1 MKVKHSKYKNT
12 GLIFELLVKQIAA
25 DTLSRKDSPAVK
37 ILRKFYTGNTS
48 LVREF
53 KLYDF
58 VLKNKGIGQKKA
70 EAILSTIVELSR
82 KIDTATLSKQKYE
95 LIKELKNH
103 YNLEDFFS
111 IKVESYKPLAALYC
125 LMEAQNTQGLVDP
138 QVFVDNKTTL
148 LEHFLQIKQDGN
160 SAKDTLIEEYSKYD
174 KDLRLLTYKILL
186 EKFNDKYVDLL
197 PEQKNILKEFIVS
210 VNSSTRLRNVVN
222 EEMTKLQT
230 QISKL
235 KNNITDK
242 VVKIKLEEVAKAI
255 TPVKNTQKV
264 DDNHLVSLM
273 QYYELVNEL
282 KDPADLAKYS
292 VGYKYGLKNESI
304 NEGTGYEYKDDS
316 GAGKPTKVLKLDNEA
331 WEKVKDLFDDK
342 GRPKSDEI
350 KRIPSDNS
358 IWDLYAQSYDNAGG
372 KTIHKIYGVSGDYSF
387 GNAPTYYQQ
396 KLSGN
401 KKAAVRV
408 FDYFIKKYLK

>member
-37 ILRKFYTGNTS
+37 ILKKFYTGNTS
-48 LVREF
+48 LVKEF

-82 KIDTATLSKQKYE
+82 KIDTNTLSKQKYE

-125 LMEAQNTQGLVDP
+125 LMEAQNTEGLVDP

-148 LEHFLQIKQDGN
+148 LEHFLQTKQDVN

-197 PEQKNILKEFIVS
+197 PEQKNILREFIIS
-210 VNSSTRLRNVVN
+210 ANSTTKLRSLVN
-222 EEMTKLQT
+222 EELGKIQVQITKLKPRIED
-230 QISKL
+230 QI
-235 KNNITDK
+235 
-242 VVKIKLEEVAKAI
+242 VKIKLDEIAKSI
-255 TPVKNTQKV
+255 TPVKNTEKV
-264 DDNHLVSLM
+264 TDNHLVSLM
-273 QYYELVNEL
+273 QYYELVGEL
-282 KDPADLAKYS
+282 K
-292 VGYKYGLKNESI
+292 
-304 NEGTGYEYKDDS
+304 
-316 GAGKPTKVLKLDNEA
+316 
-331 WEKVKDLFDDK
+331 
-342 GRPKSDEI
+342 
-350 KRIPSDNS
+350 
-358 IWDLYAQSYDNAGG
+358 
-372 KTIHKIYGVSGDYSF
+372 
-387 GNAPTYYQQ
+387 
-396 KLSGN
+396 
-401 KKAAVRV
+401 RV
-408 FDYFIKKYLK
+408 

>member
-1 MKVKHSKYKNT
+1 VKVKHSKYKNT

-37 ILRKFYTGNTS
+37 ILKKFYTGNTS
-48 LVREF
+48 LVKEF

-82 KIDTATLSKQKYE
+82 KIDTNTLSKQKYE

-125 LMEAQNTQGLVDP
+125 LMEAQNTEGLVDP

-148 LEHFLQIKQDGN
+148 LEHFLQTKQDVN

-197 PEQKNILKEFIVS
+197 PEQKNILREFIIS
-210 VNSSTRLRNVVN
+210 ANSTTKLRSLVN
-222 EEMTKLQT
+222 EELGKIQVQITKLKPRIED
-230 QISKL
+230 QI
-235 KNNITDK
+235 
-242 VVKIKLEEVAKAI
+242 VKIKLDEIAKSI
-255 TPVKNTQKV
+255 TPVKNTEKV
-264 DDNHLVSLM
+264 TDNHLVTLM
-273 QYYELVNEL
+273 QYYELVGEL
-282 KDPADLAKYS
+282 K
-292 VGYKYGLKNESI
+292 
-304 NEGTGYEYKDDS
+304 
-316 GAGKPTKVLKLDNEA
+316 
-331 WEKVKDLFDDK
+331 
-342 GRPKSDEI
+342 
-350 KRIPSDNS
+350 
-358 IWDLYAQSYDNAGG
+358 
-372 KTIHKIYGVSGDYSF
+372 
-387 GNAPTYYQQ
+387 
-396 KLSGN
+396 
-401 KKAAVRV
+401 RV
-408 FDYFIKKYLK
+408 